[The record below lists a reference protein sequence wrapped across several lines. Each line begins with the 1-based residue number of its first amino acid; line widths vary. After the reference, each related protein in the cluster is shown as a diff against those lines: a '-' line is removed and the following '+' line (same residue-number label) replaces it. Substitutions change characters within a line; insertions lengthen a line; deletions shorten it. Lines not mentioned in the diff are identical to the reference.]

1 MEANLTETRNGNPTS
16 TSPNGVK
23 VREPET
29 PVTWYRP
36 AVDVLEGPEGLR
48 LVVDLPGVP
57 PEAIKVQAE
66 NLNLTLEGVRT
77 DRRIGW
83 RRAFTLP
90 PTVDTARIEARSENG
105 VLYLTLPL
113 LEAAKPR
120 RIEVR

>member
-1 MEANLTETRNGNPTS
+1 MEATNSIAETRNNDTPTA
-16 TSPNGVK
+16 
-23 VREPET
+23 T
-29 PVTWYRP
+29 PVSWYRP
-36 AVDVLEGPEGLR
+36 AVDILESRDGVQ
-48 LVVDLPGVP
+48 LVVDLPGVAP
-57 PEAIKVQAE
+57 DAIQIQSE
-66 NLNLTLEGVRT
+66 NLTLTIQGIRQ

-90 PTVDTARIEARSENG
+90 PTVDATRIEARSENG

>member
-1 MEANLTETRNGNPTS
+1 MTMEATQTVTEIKNA
-16 TSPNGVK
+16 K
-23 VREPET
+23 
-29 PVTWYRP
+29 PVPALPPVQWYRP
-36 AVDVLEGPEGLR
+36 AVDILESREGVR

-57 PEAIKVQAE
+57 PDAIQVQSE
-66 NLNLTLEGVRT
+66 NLALTIQGVRQ

-83 RRAFTLP
+83 RRVFTLP
-90 PTVDTARIEARSENG
+90 PTVDSTRIEARSENG